1 MEYSEDVKV
10 QWTELYGA
18 ITTITFMV
26 YGEIGKQDNT
36 VLNYAIKDVFDLEK
50 YAQLIEE
57 IDKDKAELLNLYQG
71 YCIQWIF
78 PTKLEE
84 VEVIK
89 NLISDGLDYQRLK
102 NECIGVTSDVYERTT

>member
-1 MEYSEDVKV
+1 MEYSEDVKA

-50 YAQLIEE
+50 YAQLSN
-57 IDKDKAELLNLYQG
+57 KKSNLRWIRLSKIKKRMYRSDIRCLRKNNLKG
-71 YCIQWIF
+71 Y
-78 PTKLEE
+78 
-84 VEVIK
+84 
-89 NLISDGLDYQRLK
+89 
-102 NECIGVTSDVYERTT
+102 